1 MSVREMLRLILK
13 ENQVRIYNKSFG
25 NFVSTHDI
33 HLANNGEI
41 NDHIA

>member
-1 MSVREMLRLILK
+1 MLRLILK